1 MKLDKYM
8 TTSVMDSFNKKM
20 SEQKTIAI
28 NKENIEMFIQSLL
41 QNSGKILEESIVSV
55 FDNITR
61 YDKNNK
67 QNIE

>member
-28 NKENIEMFIQSLL
+28 NKENIEMFIQSLF